1 MPIPSTI
8 VDRLPNLSGSE
19 TKAVIA
25 IYSEGR
31 PLTASDL
38 TIITGMS
45 KSTVYR
51 CMQSESVKE
60 ANKHV
65 TQTDSTGGVSKELR
79 QLASRLDMEVK

>member
-31 PLTASDL
+31 SLTASDL

-45 KSTVYR
+45 KSTAYR
-51 CMQSESVKE
+51 CMESKSVRE

-65 TQTDSTGGVSKELR
+65 AKINPDNGISEELR
-79 QLASRLDMEVK
+79 ELAKKIDMELS